1 LVTSTSSGA
10 TVSTGTWAV
19 TAPTSATAHAAS
31 SRAHSQRNTHHG
43 NMPAGAQ

>member
-19 TAPTSATAHAAS
+19 TAPISSAAHDAT

-43 NMPAGAQ
+43 DMPAGAH